1 MMDYVFTMF
10 SLKQRFT
17 AVTLALATTFSAV
30 GTVSAEEVNVYSA
43 RKEALIKPLLDKF
56 SSHTGIEVNLVT
68 GKADALISRL
78 NSEGEYSPADL
89 LITTDVGRLVRAKQ
103 QGLTQ
108 AVESETLEDVIPKQL
123 RDDDSHWFSLT
134 MRARPIMYSP
144 KRVDPNMLSTLE
156 ALTDTEW
163 KGRICIRSSSNIYN
177 QSMVAAMIQQKGEA
191 ETLNWAKDF
200 VKNFARPPKGGD
212 RDQIK
217 AVVAGQ
223 CDIAIANTY
232 YLAGMLNSADPA
244 EQKIASQ
251 VKVFWPNQNTR
262 GTHVNVSG
270 AAVVKHAPN
279 RDNAIKLLE
288 YMTREDAQTWY
299 AETNHEYPIRDG
311 VEWSDTLKQFGT
323 FKAEDI
329 PLHRVGELNADA
341 VKVMDKAGW
350 K

>member
-1 MMDYVFTMF
+1 ML
-10 SLKQRFT
+10 SLKKRLISIT
-17 AVTLALATTFSAV
+17 VALATTLTFAIP
-30 GTVSAEEVNVYSA
+30 VSADEVNVYSA

-56 SSHTGIEVNLVT
+56 TTETGIEVNLVT
-68 GKADALISRL
+68 GGADALISRMS
-78 NSEGEYSPADL
+78 NEGKYSPADV

-108 AVESETLEDVIPKQL
+108 AVDSSVLSHAIPAQL
-123 RDDDSHWFSLT
+123 RDKDKHWFSLT

-144 KRVDPNMLSTLE
+144 ERVDADKLSTME
-156 ALTDTEW
+156 ALTQPEW

-177 QSMVAAMIQQKGEA
+177 QSMIASMIQQKGEA
-191 ETLNWAKDF
+191 DTLSWAEGL

-217 AVVAGQ
+217 AVVSGQ

-232 YLAGMLNSADPA
+232 YLAGMLNSADVT
-244 EQKIASQ
+244 QKKIASQ
-251 VKVFWPNQNTR
+251 VKVFWPNQNGR
-262 GTHVNVSG
+262 GAHINVSG
-270 AAVVKHAPN
+270 AAVAKHAPN
-279 RDNAIKLLE
+279 SNNAVKLLE
-288 YMTREDAQTWY
+288 YMVREDAQAWY
-299 AETNHEYPIRDG
+299 AETNHEYPVRDG

-323 FKAEDI
+323 FTAEDI
-329 PLHRVGELNADA
+329 TLHRVGELNADA